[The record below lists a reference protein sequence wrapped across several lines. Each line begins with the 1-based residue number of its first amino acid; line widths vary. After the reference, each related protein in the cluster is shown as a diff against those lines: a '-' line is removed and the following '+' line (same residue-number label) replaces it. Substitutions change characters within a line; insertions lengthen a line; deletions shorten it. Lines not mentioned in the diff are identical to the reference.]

1 MRYFWSRSIILLL
14 SLEAIVFVVNYNYGL
29 SGLQALQQLKV
40 SKKLLQDEIAILQ
53 NENNLLQEQID
64 EWSTGLFLQEKFA
77 REKLQMQKKDEKIYL
92 R

>member
-14 SLEAIVFVVNYNYGL
+14 SLEAVAFIANYNFGS
-29 SGLQALQQLKV
+29 SGLQALQQLKA
-40 SKKLLQDEIAILQ
+40 SKKLLQDEIATLQ
-53 NENNLLQEQID
+53 NENSFLQEQID
-64 EWSTGLFLQEKFA
+64 EWSAGLFLQEKFA

>member
-1 MRYFWSRSIILLL
+1 MRYFWSRCIILLL
-14 SLEAIVFVVNYNYGL
+14 SLEATAFVANYNFGP
-29 SGLQALQQLKV
+29 SGLQVLRQLRAT
-40 SKKLLQDEIAILQ
+40 KKLLQHDIETLQ

-64 EWSTGLFLQEKFA
+64 EWSTGFFLQEKFA